1 MSCGYAGHFSTDL
14 RGTDIYE
21 TKNCGKTDA
30 RPVFY
35 RSVRVSTGSCADLS
49 LFVSE
54 WNSGNWRD
62 RHYKISA
69 WAEMEAVQ

>member
-1 MSCGYAGHFSTDL
+1 MSCGCAGHFSTDL

-21 TKNCGKTDA
+21 TKNYGKTDA

-49 LFVSE
+49 LFVPE